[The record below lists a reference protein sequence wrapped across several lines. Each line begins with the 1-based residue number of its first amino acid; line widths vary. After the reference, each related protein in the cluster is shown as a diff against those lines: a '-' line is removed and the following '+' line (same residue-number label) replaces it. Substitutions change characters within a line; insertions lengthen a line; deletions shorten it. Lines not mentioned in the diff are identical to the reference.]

1 MKTVTWFCNIDA
13 SIGVMNSKQMQWIS
27 VKGKKL
33 KVVEQVQYVNFYSLL
48 AKKKAQ
54 QREADI
60 AHKKFINVYVGIL
73 SVYFRI
79 NCSLKIKLNK
89 TNPSHLFSQLL
100 KSVLSEVDA
109 LTRLLYETLY
119 RELVN
124 CNKLQALA
132 EYVKDA
138 FQKSFPDPS

>member
-54 QREADI
+54 EREADT

-119 RELVN
+119 R
-124 CNKLQALA
+124 
-132 EYVKDA
+132 
-138 FQKSFPDPS
+138 